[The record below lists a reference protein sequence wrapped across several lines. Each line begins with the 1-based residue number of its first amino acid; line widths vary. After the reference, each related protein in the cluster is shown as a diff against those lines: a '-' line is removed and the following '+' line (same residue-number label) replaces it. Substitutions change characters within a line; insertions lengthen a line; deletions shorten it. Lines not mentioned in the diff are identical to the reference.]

1 MSSRPAPLET
11 ADPNDFF
18 KPDEIEFS
26 EPQHASHVPD
36 DNPEEPAVHTS
47 DSARDDP
54 VAEAARLREPSS
66 PRTAY
71 DEVSRELSPPPQTP
85 AVVASPLPLTPAIPI
100 PQTVHDN
107 LDARRSPRT
116 NSEGPS
122 LTSTNEASVS
132 ATKVANLNSQRNP
145 RANSE
150 DPKSASTNKAAMLA
164 TQATGPAAQLSQ
176 TSARSLSSTTV
187 ITTDIHQT
195 PPVSATT
202 VFTEPSPKPS
212 RSATAVPTQPSP
224 SPSPSNSNSLSVSIA
239 PKSGT
244 IHHTASPSGSRSLT
258 PTDQDLVNPI
268 RIYNFSK
275 HSILDPQNID
285 ISDART
291 KQLLFRKIQYHSY
304 SWGFH
309 NAIVAV
315 GPSGIDPHP
324 RAEAR
329 RAAFQKPIHL
339 SWFDPNATTENP
351 PQTPITPSSATVPE
365 GPRNADFVKLTS
377 SNLLFSYEFRY
388 EGHLLRW
395 TRASLLSHDMS
406 CELVG
411 HDERTG
417 KETLRMA
424 AEFDSQAMG
433 YLRTVGKLKVWESVF
448 GVMEEPKGLEAVLLL
463 TCCTLIDLMREVVEK
478 AVGIGGGGGVA
489 AN

>member
-18 KPDEIEFS
+18 KPDEIEFTK
-26 EPQHASHVPD
+26 PQHASHVPD
-36 DNPEEPAVHTS
+36 NNNTEEPSSVYTS
-47 DSARDDP
+47 DSVRDDP
-54 VAEAARLREPSS
+54 VAVAAQFREPSS

-71 DEVSRELSPPPQTP
+71 DVLQELSPPPQTP

-100 PQTVHDN
+100 SQTVHDI
-107 LDARRSPRT
+107 LDTQRSPRT
-116 NSEGPS
+116 SSEGPS

-132 ATKVANLNSQRNP
+132 ATQATNLNA
-145 RANSE
+145 RA
-150 DPKSASTNKAAMLA
+150 KSVSTNKAAMLA
-164 TQATGPAAQLSQ
+164 TQAAGPAAQLSQ
-176 TSARSLSSTTV
+176 TSVRSPSSATAR
-187 ITTDIHQT
+187 TTDVHQT
-195 PPVSATT
+195 PPVSTATA
-202 VFTEPSPKPS
+202 FTEPSPKPS

-224 SPSPSNSNSLSVSIA
+224 SPSPSNFNFLSSSTA

-244 IHHTASPSGSRSLT
+244 IHHTASPSGSRPLT
-258 PTDQDLVNPI
+258 STDQDLVNPI
-268 RIYNFSK
+268 RTYNFSK
-275 HSILDPQNID
+275 HSLLDPQNID
-285 ISDART
+285 IFDART
-291 KQLLFRKIQYHSY
+291 KQLLFRKIQHHSY

-315 GPSGIDPHP
+315 GPSGIDSHP

-339 SWFDPNATTENP
+339 SWFDPNATSLLTTENP
-351 PQTPITPSSATVPE
+351 PQTPITPSTATVPE
-365 GPRNADFVKLTS
+365 GPRNTDFVKLTS
-377 SNLLFSYEFRY
+377 SNVLFSYEFRY
-388 EGHLLRW
+388 EGYLLRW

-411 HDERTG
+411 RDERTG

-478 AVGIGGGGGVA
+478 VVGIGGGGVA
-489 AN
+489 VN